1 MTNIEITCI
10 KLTSDIHEREYLYCC
25 LSNNHNSHKNNHISL
40 AKTQSIIKPSSTP
53 STRALHEDIELT
65 CNITC
70 TDTDIADTERERER
84 ASSTRQSVF
93 VGQYERFVP
102 SCTDSLPSE
111 SNVPQ
116 SLHLK
121 HSLCQVF
128 FTARRLS
135 DANGTCPHCRR
146 SIAIHITYAFG
157 VRPVIIRRISS
168 WRASPE
174 GRWWRIWFML
184 GGEWGRCVVSWVAY
198 SMAGLGLI
206 KVQGAVHLSRECV
219 ISLPINLLATR
230 SQL

>member
-1 MTNIEITCI
+1 LDNSHQTSMNTNISTAASV
-10 KLTSDIHEREYLYCC
+10 TNH
-25 LSNNHNSHKNNHISL
+25 NNHKNDRISL
-40 AKTQSIIKPSSTP
+40 AKIQSIIKPSSTP
-53 STRALHEDIELT
+53 STRALHGDMELT

-70 TDTDIADTERERER
+70 TDTDIADTERERERERER

-146 SIAIHITYAFG
+146 SIAIRITR
-157 VRPVIIRRISS
+157 VRGETSNNTANLELESEPRGQIFADLVRVG
-168 WRASPE
+168 WRV
-174 GRWWRIWFML
+174 G
-184 GGEWGRCVVSWVAY
+184 
-198 SMAGLGLI
+198 
-206 KVQGAVHLSRECV
+206 
-219 ISLPINLLATR
+219 
-230 SQL
+230 